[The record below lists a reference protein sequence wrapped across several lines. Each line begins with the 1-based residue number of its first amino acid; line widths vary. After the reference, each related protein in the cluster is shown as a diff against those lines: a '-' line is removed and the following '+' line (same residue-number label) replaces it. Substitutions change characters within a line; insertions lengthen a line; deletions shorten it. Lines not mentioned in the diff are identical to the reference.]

1 VEEDENRVTKS
12 KVDPRDKVYN
22 FDKKKSKNIETR
34 SSNLW

>member
-22 FDKKKSKNIETR
+22 FDKKK
-34 SSNLW
+34 